1 MLEQLQSWVALG
13 GPVMVVLMLM
23 SVAAMALVI
32 TKVWEFWESRI
43 GDTGFVTPSLR
54 DWHAGHHDEAITRLS
69 GERSPLAAL
78 LVDVMR
84 AMDRAD
90 PPMAE
95 VREQAAQWAVD
106 RLDRARSWL
115 RALEVIGTLAPLLG
129 LLGTVLGMIEAFQRL
144 QQAGDRVDPS
154 ILSGGIWEALMT
166 TAAGLIIAIPT
177 VAALNWLDRRVERLH
192 LDMQG
197 ALTRLLTR
205 PGDAAPPPDVEAGGS
220 TRAGAMAVPLG
231 ER

>member
-1 MLEQLQSWVALG
+1 MSVLEQLQTWVALG

-32 TKVWEFWESRI
+32 SKAWEFWESRI
-43 GDTGFVTPSLR
+43 GDTSFVSASLS
-54 DWHAGHHDEAITRLS
+54 DWHAGRRDEAMARLR
-69 GERSPLAAL
+69 GEASPLAAL
-78 LVDVMR
+78 LADVMR
-84 AMDRAD
+84 ALNR
-90 PPMAE
+90 PNPQLAE

-129 LLGTVLGMIEAFQRL
+129 LLGTVLGMTEAFQRL
-144 QQAGDRVDPS
+144 QEAGDRVDPS
-154 ILSGGIWEALMT
+154 ILSGGIWEALLT
-166 TAAGLIIAIPT
+166 TAAGLLIAIPT

-192 LDMQG
+192 LEMQG
-197 ALTRLLTR
+197 ALTRLLTQ
-205 PGDAAPPPDVEAGGS
+205 GEGAAASGGPA
-220 TRAGAMAVPLG
+220 RGGAMAVPLG